1 MSKQIPRTAH
11 AAHALKRFTALSLSR
26 LRRAGRA
33 LRLAT
38 ALLSF
43 GAQFVPLGDNRLLLA
58 DLAVRAR
65 AARDYGA

>member
-1 MSKQIPRTAH
+1 MSKQLPRTARP
-11 AAHALKRFTALSLSR
+11 AHALNRSKALPLSR

-38 ALLSF
+38 ALLDF
-43 GAQFVPLGDNRLLLA
+43 GAQFAPLGDNRVLLT